1 MGLIVEPRSECAQ
14 KPHEELVRVSRQS
27 NAARP
32 RLPVRPPASSP
43 CFFLSERLAC
53 RPGLS
58 GPLIG
63 WAPLVTEMVGRSS

>member
-1 MGLIVEPRSECAQ
+1 MGLIAEPSSESAQ
-14 KPHEELVRVSRQS
+14 KPREELVRVSRQS

-32 RLPVRPPASSP
+32 RLPVRPPAPSP
-43 CFFLSERLAC
+43 RFFLSERLAR

-63 WAPLVTEMVGRSS
+63 WAPLVTETVGRSS